1 MPPEVTIVFVRSTQ
15 EIATSFCVSEVAK
28 ETVQDWTLAVSAN
41 TIKYHVRSIVVNT
54 PIRSNTRVKGFMM
67 KPRTIFWPIL
77 LEKLPFA
84 AVEVNKSHAF
94 VSFTVGKVT

>member
-41 TIKYHVRSIVVNT
+41 TIKYHVRLIVRNT
-54 PIRSNTRVKGFMM
+54 PTRSNTRVTGFMIR
-67 KPRTIFWPIL
+67 PRTILWPIL
-77 LEKLPFA
+77 AKLPFA
-84 AVEVNKSHAF
+84 AVYEKRSQAF
-94 VSFTVGKVT
+94 VSSTAGDRA